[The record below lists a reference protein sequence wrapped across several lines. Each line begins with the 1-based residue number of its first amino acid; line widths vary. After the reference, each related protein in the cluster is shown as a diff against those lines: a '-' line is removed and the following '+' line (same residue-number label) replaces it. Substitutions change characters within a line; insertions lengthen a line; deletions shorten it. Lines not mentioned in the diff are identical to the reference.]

1 MVPPHP
7 RRLTDLNLQPFN
19 AMQPFPATLATHPAR
34 LFARGSSRR
43 ALAAATL
50 CAIAALAAAGAAEAP
65 RKAPLTRYAELW
77 TKSPFTT
84 PPKVIENA
92 PEVNPFEDYALR
104 GIAPLSRG
112 CYLITLVNKKNPT
125 ETKTIDTERSSEFEV
140 VKIDRDAEKP
150 LGTVVHLKQGNFSGT
165 VGFDEKLSQLKLPT
179 PPKPGQQPGHQGGA
193 PNPNQPPNNPAA
205 APPTVAP
212 VTPPRPPRVLPPTAP
227 TTNPATPAAP
237 SGNSRFQ
244 PGGGGSS
251 RFQPGGG
258 RSSRGGR

>member
-1 MVPPHP
+1 MVPPHSH
-7 RRLTDLNLQPFN
+7 RLTDLNLQPFN
-19 AMQPFPATLATHPAR
+19 VMQPFPSTLATQPAQP
-34 LFARGSSRR
+34 FARGSSGR

-50 CAIAALAAAGAAEAP
+50 CAMAALATAGAAEAP

-84 PPKVIENA
+84 PPKKIEDA

-179 PPKPGQQPGHQGGA
+179 PPKPGQQAGHQGA
-193 PNPNQPPNNPAA
+193 PPNPGQAPAQAA
-205 APPTVAP
+205 AQPTTQPTAP
-212 VTPPRPPRVLPPTAP
+212 VRPPRVLPPTAP
-227 TTNPATPAAP
+227 TTNPAAPAAP

-244 PGGGGSS
+244 PGGAGSS

-258 RSSRGGR
+258 RGSRGGR